1 LFPLAP
7 KRVYLFRNLGQL
19 EKSFY
24 TLKKKESMVNQRKN
38 LTNSRTKTKKTRK
51 SKSSGAEIQTAAKN
65 SGRRSKK
72 SRSKVVD
79 PFAKREANN
88 YENPIPSRELI
99 MQQLEEVGKPLTLQS
114 IAELLQLTEPNDQEA
129 LRRRLKAMEREG
141 QLVRNRRRGY
151 GLAKKMDL
159 VRGRV
164 IAHSDGFGFLVPDDG
179 GSDLF
184 LSQRE
189 MRTLMHGDRVLANII
204 GIDAKDRR
212 EGAVV
217 EVLERGSPEVVGRY
231 FHKRGQNVAFVEPDN
246 RRITH
251 RILIEGRKNQGN
263 AKHGQMVV
271 VRIVLPPTKY
281 NPPFG
286 EVIEVIGDHR
296 APGMEIDIAIR
307 SHDLPHEWSTEVLE
321 EAAHFTSTI
330 PKKQL
335 EGREDMRDI
344 PFVTIDGEDAADFDD
359 AVYCEPRGKGWLL
372 RVAIADVSAYVDMGT
387 AIDLEAQNRGNSVY
401 FPNRV
406 VPMLPEVLSNKLCSL
421 KPNQDRLCLVCEMA
435 IDFYGRNRRT
445 RFFESVI
452 CSAARLTYTQVAN
465 VLDGDDTDFPYP
477 HLLPQLSDLYDLY
490 QLLLKRRQKR
500 GAIEFETVEAQFI
513 FNEQKKIEQIV
524 PMVRNQAHKLIEE
537 MMLAANV
544 ATAEWLTARQM
555 PMLYRIHEPPT
566 EEKLTA
572 FRAFL
577 AELGLKLWGNDNPE
591 TRHYSRLIEKIQQRP
606 DLRLIQT
613 VLLRSLQLAIYSPIN
628 KGHFGLAYPVYTH
641 FTSPIRRYS
650 DLLVHRAIRHCLQ
663 ELPAEDFC
671 YTNED
676 MELLAEHCSM
686 TERRAD
692 EATRDVISWLKCEF
706 MQDKVGL
713 EYDGMITG
721 VTAFGLFVELDG
733 VFVDGLVH
741 VTALGEEYYH
751 FDPIGQRLIGEYSG
765 IIYRLSDKLRVKVV
779 RVDLDEKKI
788 DFQLA
793 DQ

>member
-1 LFPLAP
+1 
-7 KRVYLFRNLGQL
+7 
-19 EKSFY
+19 
-24 TLKKKESMVNQRKN
+24 MVNHH
-38 LTNSRTKTKKTRK
+38 KKTRTAK
-51 SKSSGAEIQTAAKN
+51 TRTTRKPKASGVETKTEPKISTRRPKN
-65 SGRRSKK
+65 STSRPKNSDKRPKK
-72 SRSKVVD
+72 SRPDID
-79 PFAKREANN
+79 PFAKREAKN
-88 YENPIPSRELI
+88 YEKPIPSREFI
-99 MQQLEEVGKPLTLQS
+99 MQQLEEVGKPLTLQM

-141 QLVRNRRRGY
+141 QLIRNRRRGY

-164 IAHSDGFGFLVPDDG
+164 IAHPDGFGFLVPDDG
-179 GSDLF
+179 SSDLF

-189 MRTLMHGDRVLANII
+189 MRTLMHGDRALANII

-217 EVLERGSPEVVGRY
+217 EVLERGLQEVVGRY
-231 FHKRGQNVAFVEPDN
+231 FHKRGQNVAFVVPDN

-251 RILIEGRKNQGN
+251 RILIENRKKPGI
-263 AKHGQMVV
+263 AKHGQVVV
-271 VRIVLPPTKY
+271 VRIVSPPTKY

-286 EVIEVIGDHR
+286 EVIEVIGEHR

-307 SHDLPHEWSTEVLE
+307 AHELPHEWSTEVLQ
-321 EAAHFTSTI
+321 EAAHFTPKI
-330 PKKQL
+330 PAAQL

-344 PFVTIDGEDAADFDD
+344 PFVTIDGEDAGDFDD
-359 AVYCEPRGKGWLL
+359 AVHCEPRGKGWLL
-372 RVAIADVSAYVDMGT
+372 RVAIADVSAYVDIGT
-387 AIDLEAQNRGNSVY
+387 AIDSEGKNRGNSVY

-421 KPNQDRLCLVCEMA
+421 KPNEDRLCLVCEMA

-452 CSAARLTYTQVAN
+452 RSAARLTYTQVAK
-465 VLDGDDTDFPYP
+465 VLDGDETDFSYP
-477 HLLPQLSDLYDLY
+477 HLLPQLSNLYSLY
-490 QLLLKRRQKR
+490 QLLLNRRHKR
-500 GAIEFETVEAQFI
+500 GAIEFDTVEAQFI
-513 FNEQKKIEQIV
+513 FNEEKKIEQIV
-524 PMVRNQAHKLIEE
+524 PTVRNEAHKLIEE

-544 ATAEWLTARQM
+544 ATAQWLTARKM

-566 EEKLTA
+566 VEKLTA

-577 AELGLKLWGNDNPE
+577 KELGLKLWGEDNPE
-591 TRHYSRLIEKIQQRP
+591 ARHYSRLIEKALQRP
-606 DLRLIQT
+606 DLRMIQT
-613 VLLRSLQLAIYSPIN
+613 VLLRSLQLAVYSPAN
-628 KGHFGLAYPVYTH
+628 KGHFGLAYSVYAH
-641 FTSPIRRYS
+641 FTSPIRRYP

-663 ELPAEDFC
+663 GLPVDEFF

-692 EATRDVISWLKCEF
+692 EATRDAISWLKCEF
-706 MQDKVGL
+706 MQDKVGQ
-713 EYDGMITG
+713 EYEGIITG

-733 VFVDGLVH
+733 IFVDGLVH

-751 FDPIGQRLIGEYSG
+751 FDPIGQRLSGERSG
-765 IIYRLSDKLRVKVV
+765 IVYRLSDKLRVKVV
-779 RVDLDEKKI
+779 RVDLEEKKI
-788 DFQLA
+788 DFELA
-793 DQ
+793 DS